1 MSPALFSPLRVGNKV
16 ARNRLFV
23 PPMCQYTLE
32 NRDGVANYETAQHY
46 GALARGGW
54 GAIIVEATAVAPAG
68 RITPWDLGLWN
79 EQQAQALEPI
89 VADIKAHGALAGIQL
104 SHAGRKAS
112 TYRWNQGSGTIP
124 ADQGGWQPL
133 APSELA
139 LADHA
144 RPQALSEPEIEQ
156 IIAAFAEAAKVASEI
171 GFDIIQIHGAHGYL
185 LHEFRSALSNQ
196 RSDAWGGSQ
205 NARNR
210 MSEQTVQAVHKALE
224 GTDSVLSLRLS
235 ATDWLEG
242 GLELSDTVALVRQLP
257 QVDWFDISTG
267 GLAPAPIPVGPGYQV
282 RFAQAVKS
290 ALAGTAGNGSSGVAS
305 DGAKAANDDATSGAS
320 TANSAPVVSAVGL
333 ITNPASAEQILVTNQ
348 ADIVEVGRPALANPR
363 LALAWAKELGTK
375 LDYMPPQYARGF

>member
-1 MSPALFSPLRVGNKV
+1 MSPALFSPFQVGTKV

-79 EQQAQALEPI
+79 ERQIQALEPI

-104 SHAGRKAS
+104 SHAGRKAA

-139 LADHA
+139 LADHT
-144 RPQALSEPEIEQ
+144 RPQALSESEIEQ
-156 IIAAFAEAAKVASEI
+156 IIAAFAKAAKVASEI

-205 NARNR
+205 GARNR
-210 MSEQTVQAVHKALE
+210 MSEKTVQAVHKALE

-242 GLELSDTVALVRQLP
+242 GLKLSDTVALTRQLP
-257 QVDWFDISTG
+257 QVDWFDISSG

-282 RFAQAVKS
+282 GFAQAVKS
-290 ALAGTAGNGSSGVAS
+290 ALAGTAVNSVAGDAS
-305 DGAKAANDDATSGAS
+305 DGGEATSDGTAVSAS
-320 TANSAPVVSAVGL
+320 AAGSAPVVSAVGL
-333 ITNPASAEQILVTNQ
+333 ITNPASAEQILVTSQ

-363 LALAWAKELGTK
+363 LPLAWAKELGTK
-375 LDYMPPQYARGF
+375 VDYMPPQYARGF

>member
-1 MSPALFSPLRVGNKV
+1 MSPALFSPLQVGTKV

-156 IIAAFAEAAKVASEI
+156 IIAAFAKAAKVASEI

-210 MSEQTVQAVHKALE
+210 MSEQTVQAVHEALA
-224 GTDSVLSLRLS
+224 GTDTVLSLRLS

-267 GLAPAPIPVGPGYQV
+267 GLATAPIPVGPGYQV
-282 RFAQAVKS
+282 RFAQAVKA

>member
-112 TYRWNQGSGTIP
+112 TYRWNQGSGTIS

-139 LADHA
+139 LAGHA
-144 RPQALSEPEIEQ
+144 RPQALSESEIEQ
-156 IIAAFAEAAKVASEI
+156 IIAAFAKAAKVASEI

-282 RFAQAVKS
+282 RFAQAVKA

-375 LDYMPPQYARGF
+375 VDYMPPQYARGF

>member
-46 GALARGGW
+46 GALARGGC

-205 NARNR
+205 GARNR

-282 RFAQAVKS
+282 RFAQAVKA

>member
-124 ADQGGWQPL
+124 ANQGGWQPL

-156 IIAAFAEAAKVASEI
+156 IIAAFAKAAKVASEI

-205 NARNR
+205 GARNR

-282 RFAQAVKS
+282 RFAQAVKA
-290 ALAGTAGNGSSGVAS
+290 ALAGTAVNGSSGVAS

>member
-1 MSPALFSPLRVGNKV
+1 MSPALFSSLQVGTKV

-156 IIAAFAEAAKVASEI
+156 IIAAFAKAAKVASEI

-210 MSEQTVQAVHKALE
+210 MSEQTVQAVHEALA
-224 GTDSVLSLRLS
+224 GTDTVLSLRLS

-257 QVDWFDISTG
+257 QVDWFDISSG
-267 GLAPAPIPVGPGYQV
+267 GLTTAPIPVGPGYQV
-282 RFAQAVKS
+282 RFAQAVKA

-363 LALAWAKELGTK
+363 LPLAWAKELGTK
-375 LDYMPPQYARGF
+375 VDYMPPQYARGF